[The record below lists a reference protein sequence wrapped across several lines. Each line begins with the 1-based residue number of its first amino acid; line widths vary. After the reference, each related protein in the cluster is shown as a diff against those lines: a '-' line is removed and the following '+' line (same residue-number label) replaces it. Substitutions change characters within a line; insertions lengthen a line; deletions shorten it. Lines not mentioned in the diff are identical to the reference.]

1 MMRKRNRKPTLKV
14 KENWEAQEEFRKYFC
29 VTNSKLVLHWEFG
42 IDVFGTHVMFAFV
55 VGK

>member
-1 MMRKRNRKPTLKV
+1 MRKRNRKPTLKV

-42 IDVFGTHVMFAFV
+42 IDVLGAHVMCAFV